1 MTLLGLNDPPAVS
14 EFNTEGNANLLLTSD
29 HNGCTIPDKLNDLGV
44 PKHELRRHVAYDIGI
59 DGVAQSLAERFDA
72 PLVVSNYSRLVVDCN
87 RRPGTAASIPVVS
100 DRTKVTGN
108 ENLKRS
114 DKKSREFEIFYPYH
128 NAIEKRIRQMRQ
140 KSKVSRGPILIALH
154 SFTPV
159 MNGVFR
165 PWQIGVLWKDNDE
178 LARPLIEA
186 LRSDSSLCI
195 GDNQPYSGSEPAGYT
210 FEEHVLNH
218 DLISVAIEF
227 RQDLVEFQSGAE
239 YWADVFATCLETVL
253 SQYNF
258 Y

>member
-1 MTLLGLNDPPAVS
+1 
-14 EFNTEGNANLLLTSD
+14 
-29 HNGCTIPDKLNDLGV
+29 
-44 PKHELRRHVAYDIGI
+44 
-59 DGVAQSLAERFDA
+59 
-72 PLVVSNYSRLVVDCN
+72 
-87 RRPGTAASIPVVS
+87 
-100 DRTKVTGN
+100 
-108 ENLKRS
+108 
-114 DKKSREFEIFYPYH
+114 
-128 NAIEKRIRQMRQ
+128 
-140 KSKVSRGPILIALH
+140 
-154 SFTPV
+154 

-186 LRSDSSLCI
+186 LRNDSSLCI

-239 YWADVFATCLETVL
+239 YWADVFATSLETVL

-258 Y
+258 N